1 MNSLRVCKVF
11 RNSSSKSDILLR
23 GFATSNVHN
32 ENHKC
37 KVLVVGGGADGCAVA
52 AKLSSKVGVG
62 KVLILEP
69 ADNHYYQPMFTLIGG
84 GIKTL
89 KDSYRP
95 MSKVLPTLAK
105 WVKDSA
111 VKFEPDNNTVYTA
124 NGDKIE
130 YDFLLVAT
138 GLQLNYDKIP
148 GLVDALSIPK
158 GKVCSN
164 YSPKYV
170 DRTYQALQLFKS
182 GNAIFTYPNSPVK
195 CPGAPQKI
203 LYIGEHYLRKSKKRQ
218 NANVVYNTSLPVIF
232 GVKHYADQLW
242 KIIEKRDIKVNLRTN
257 LVEVIPDKNQAVFQN
272 LDKPEEKFTTDYE
285 FLHVTPPMGA
295 PDALAACTSLV
306 TETGFVDVSKD
317 TLQHL
322 KYENVFAIGDC
333 SASPNSKTAAS
344 VAAQS
349 QIVYKNM
356 IAVMN
361 GVKPTRVF
369 DGYASCPLVTGYNTC
384 IMAEF
389 DYNLTPLETFPIDQ
403 SKERISMFYM
413 KKDLMPPLYWHLLLN
428 GLWNGP
434 GFARKLMHFKF
445 S

>member
-1 MNSLRVCKVF
+1 MNSLRVCRVLG
-11 RNSSSKSDILLR
+11 NGVYSSEVVVR
-23 GFATSNVHN
+23 CFGTSNTCHD
-32 ENHKC
+32 NHKC
-37 KVLVVGGGADGCAVA
+37 KVLVVGGGAGGCAVA
-52 AKLSSKVGVG
+52 AKLSSKLGEG
-62 KVLILEP
+62 KVTILEP
-69 ADNHYYQPMFTLIGG
+69 ADKHYYQPMFTLIGG

-105 WVKDSA
+105 WVQDSA
-111 VKFEPDNNTVYTA
+111 AKFEPENNTVYTA
-124 NGDKIE
+124 KGDKIE

-138 GLQLNYDKIP
+138 GLQLNYNKIP
-148 GLVDALSIPK
+148 GLVEALSIPK

-170 DRTYQALQLFKS
+170 DRTYQALQAFKS

-218 NANVVYNTSLPVIF
+218 NANVIYNSSLPVIF

-242 KIIEKRDIKVNLRTN
+242 KIVKQRDIKVNLRTN
-257 LVEVIPDKNQAVFQN
+257 LIEVIPDKNQAVFQN

-285 FLHVTPPMGA
+285 LLHVTPPMSA
-295 PDALAACTSLV
+295 PDALAAATNLV
-306 TETGFVDVSKD
+306 TEAGFVDVNKD
-317 TLQHL
+317 TLQHV
-322 KYENVFAIGDC
+322 KFSNVFAIGDC

-349 QIVYKNM
+349 QVVYKNM

-361 GVKPTRVF
+361 GVKPIRVF

-389 DYNLTPLETFPIDQ
+389 DYNLTPLETFPLDQ
-403 SKERISMFYM
+403 SKERRSMFYM

-434 GFARKLMHFKF
+434 GFARKMMHLNFK
-445 S
+445 

>member
-37 KVLVVGGGADGCAVA
+37 KVLVVGGGAGGCAVA
-52 AKLSSKVGVG
+52 AKLSSKLGAG
-62 KVLILEP
+62 KVLIVEP

>member
-1 MNSLRVCKVF
+1 MYSLRVCNIL
-11 RNSSSKSDILLR
+11 RNGALKSEVAVR
-23 GFATSNVHN
+23 GFAISSVHN
-32 ENHKC
+32 DNHKC
-37 KVLVVGGGADGCAVA
+37 KVLVVGGGAGGCAMA
-52 AKLSSKVGVG
+52 AKLSSKLGEG
-62 KVLILEP
+62 KVTILEP
-69 ADNHYYQPMFTLIGG
+69 ADKHYYQPMFTLIGG

-111 VKFEPDNNTVYTA
+111 AKFEPENNTVYTA

-130 YDFLLVAT
+130 YEFLLVAT

-170 DRTYQALQLFKS
+170 DRTYQALQAFKS

-218 NANVVYNTSLPVIF
+218 NAKVIYNTSLPVIF

-242 KIIEKRDIKVNLRTN
+242 KIVEKRDIKVNLRTN
-257 LVEVIPDKNQAVFQN
+257 LIEVIPDKNQAVFQN
-272 LDKPEEKFTTDYE
+272 LDKPEETFTTDYE
-285 FLHVTPPMGA
+285 FLHVTPPMSA
-295 PDALAACTSLV
+295 PDALAACKNLV
-306 TETGFVDVSKD
+306 TETGFVDVDKD
-317 TLQHL
+317 TLQHVR
-322 KYENVFAIGDC
+322 YDNVFAIGDC

-349 QIVYKNM
+349 QVVYKNM

-361 GVKPTRVF
+361 GVKPSQVF
-369 DGYASCPLVTGYNTC
+369 NGYASCPLVTGYNTC

-389 DYNLTPLETFPIDQ
+389 DYSLTPLETFPIDQ

-434 GFARKLMHFKF
+434 GFARKIMHFSLK
-445 S
+445 

>member
-1 MNSLRVCKVF
+1 MIATIVSLKHHHPA
-11 RNSSSKSDILLR
+11 NQKSMCCVVA
-23 GFATSNVHN
+23 FAGACGVGR
-32 ENHKC
+32 C
-37 KVLVVGGGADGCAVA
+37 KVLVVGGGAGGCAVA
-52 AKLSSKVGVG
+52 AKLSSKLGEG
-62 KVLILEP
+62 KVTILEP
-69 ADNHYYQPMFTLIGG
+69 ADKHYYQPMFTLIGG

-111 VKFEPDNNTVYTA
+111 VKFEPENNTVYTA
-124 NGDKIE
+124 NG
-130 YDFLLVAT
+130 DFLLVAT

-170 DRTYQALQLFKS
+170 DRTYQALQAFKS

-218 NANVVYNTSLPVIF
+218 NANVIYNSSLPVIF

-242 KIIEKRDIKVNLRTN
+242 KIVEKRDIKVNLRTN
-257 LVEVIPDKNQAVFQN
+257 LIEVIPDKNQAVFEN
-272 LDKPEEKFTTDYE
+272 LDKPEEKFTTD
-285 FLHVTPPMGA
+285 HVR
-295 PDALAACTSLV
+295 
-306 TETGFVDVSKD
+306 
-317 TLQHL
+317 
-322 KYENVFAIGDC
+322 YENVFAIGDC

-349 QIVYKNM
+349 QVVYKNM
-356 IAVMN
+356 IAVMH
-361 GVKPTRVF
+361 GVKPSQVF
-369 DGYASCPLVTGYNTC
+369 NGYASCPLVTGYNTC

-389 DYNLTPLETFPIDQ
+389 DYSLTPLETFPIDQ

-434 GFARKLMHFKF
+434 GFARKLMHFSLK
-445 S
+445 

>member
-1 MNSLRVCKVF
+1 MYSLRVCNIL
-11 RNSSSKSDILLR
+11 RNGALKSEVAVR
-23 GFATSNVHN
+23 GFAISSVHN
-32 ENHKC
+32 DNHKC
-37 KVLVVGGGADGCAVA
+37 KVLVVGGGAGGCAVA
-52 AKLSSKVGVG
+52 AKLSSKLGEG
-62 KVLILEP
+62 KVTILEP
-69 ADNHYYQPMFTLIGG
+69 ADKHYYQPMFTLIGG

-111 VKFEPDNNTVYTA
+111 AKFEPENNTVYTA

-130 YDFLLVAT
+130 YEFLLVAT

-170 DRTYQALQLFKS
+170 DRTYQALQTFKS

-218 NANVVYNTSLPVIF
+218 NANVIYNTSLPVIF

-242 KIIEKRDIKVNLRTN
+242 KIVEKRDIKVNLRTN
-257 LVEVIPDKNQAVFQN
+257 LIEVIPDKNQAVFQN
-272 LDKPEEKFTTDYE
+272 LDKPEETFTTDYE

-295 PDALAACTSLV
+295 PDSLAACKNLV
-306 TETGFVDVSKD
+306 TETGFVDVDKD
-317 TLQHL
+317 TLQHVR
-322 KYENVFAIGDC
+322 YDNVFAIGDC

-349 QIVYKNM
+349 QVVYKNM

-361 GVKPTRVF
+361 GVKPSQVF
-369 DGYASCPLVTGYNTC
+369 NGYASCPLVTGYNTC

-389 DYNLTPLETFPIDQ
+389 DYSLTPLETFPIDQ

-434 GFARKLMHFKF
+434 GFARKLMHFSLK
-445 S
+445 

>member
-1 MNSLRVCKVF
+1 MNSLRVCNVI
-11 RNSSSKSDILLR
+11 RSSLSKSDILVR
-23 GFATSNVHN
+23 GFATSNVVN

-37 KVLVVGGGADGCAVA
+37 KVLVVGGGAGGCSVA
-52 AKLSSKVGVG
+52 AKLSNKLGEG
-62 KVLILEP
+62 KVIILEP
-69 ADNHYYQPMFTLIGG
+69 ADKHYYQPMFTLIGG

-89 KDSYRP
+89 NDSYRP
-95 MSKVLPTLAK
+95 MAKVLPALAK
-105 WVKDSA
+105 WLKDSA
-111 VKFEPDNNTVYTA
+111 VKFEPENNAVYTA

-130 YDFLLVAT
+130 YDFLLVAV
-138 GLQLNYDKIP
+138 GLQLNYNKIP
-148 GLVDALSIPK
+148 GLEEALSIPK

-170 DRTYQALQLFKS
+170 DRTFEALKAFKS

-203 LYIGEHYLRKSKKRQ
+203 LYIAEHYLRNSKKRQ
-218 NANVVYNTSLPVIF
+218 NANVTYNSSLPVIF

-242 KIIEKRDIKVNLRTN
+242 KIVEKRNINVNLRTN
-257 LVEVIPDKNQAVFQN
+257 LIEVLPEKNQAVFQN

-285 FLHVTPPMGA
+285 FLHVTPPMSA
-295 PDALAACTSLV
+295 PDALSACKDLV
-306 TETGFVDVSKD
+306 TDTGFVNVDKD

-322 KYENVFAIGDC
+322 NYSNVFAIGDC

-349 QIVYKNM
+349 KVVYKNM

-361 GVKPTRVF
+361 GVRPGQVF

-384 IMAEF
+384 ILAEF
-389 DYNLTPLETFPIDQ
+389 DYSLTPLETFPIDQ

-413 KKDLMPPLYWHLLLN
+413 KKDIMPPLYWHLLLN
-428 GLWNGP
+428 GMWNGP
-434 GFARKLMHFKF
+434 GFARKLMHFKL
-445 S
+445 

>member
-1 MNSLRVCKVF
+1 MNSLRVCNVF
-11 RNSSSKSDILLR
+11 RNYASKSDTLVR
-23 GFATSNVHN
+23 GFATSNSLN

-37 KVLVVGGGADGCAVA
+37 KVLVVGGGAGGCAVA
-52 AKLSSKVGVG
+52 AKLSSRLGAG
-62 KVLILEP
+62 KVMILEP
-69 ADNHYYQPMFTLIGG
+69 ADKHYYQPMFTLIGG

-89 KDSYRP
+89 KDSWRP

-105 WVKDSA
+105 WVQDSA
-111 VKFEPDNNTVYTA
+111 AKFDPANNTVYTA
-124 NGDKIE
+124 KGDKIE

-138 GLQLNYDKIP
+138 GLQLNYDKVP
-148 GLVDALSIPK
+148 GLVEALSIPK

-170 DRTYQALQLFKS
+170 DRTYQALQAFKS
-182 GNAIFTYPNSPVK
+182 GNAIFTYPNSAVK

-203 LYIGEHYLRKSKKRQ
+203 LYLAEHYLRKSNKRK
-218 NANVVYNTSLPVIF
+218 NAKVVYNTSLPVLF

-242 KIIEKRDIKVNLRTN
+242 KIVEKRDIKVNLRTN
-257 LVEVIPDKNQAVFQN
+257 LIEVIPDKNQAVFQN

-285 FLHVTPPMGA
+285 LLHVTPPMSA
-295 PDALAACTSLV
+295 PDALTACTSLV

-349 QIVYKNM
+349 QVVYKNM
-356 IAVMN
+356 VAVMN
-361 GVKPTRVF
+361 GVKPVRVF

-389 DYNLTPLETFPIDQ
+389 DYSLTPLETFPIDQ
-403 SKERISMFYM
+403 SKERVSMFYM

>member
-1 MNSLRVCKVF
+1 MYSLRVCNIL
-11 RNSSSKSDILLR
+11 RNGALKSEVAVR
-23 GFATSNVHN
+23 GFAISSVHN
-32 ENHKC
+32 DNHKC
-37 KVLVVGGGADGCAVA
+37 KVLVVGGGAGGCAMA
-52 AKLSSKVGVG
+52 AKLSSKLGEG
-62 KVLILEP
+62 KVTILEP
-69 ADNHYYQPMFTLIGG
+69 ADKHYYQPMFTLIGG

-111 VKFEPDNNTVYTA
+111 AKFEPENNTVYTA

-130 YDFLLVAT
+130 YEFLLVAT

-170 DRTYQALQLFKS
+170 DRTYQALQAFKS

-218 NANVVYNTSLPVIF
+218 NAKVIYNTSLPVIF

-242 KIIEKRDIKVNLRTN
+242 KIVEKRDIKVNLRTN
-257 LVEVIPDKNQAVFQN
+257 LIEVIPDKNQAVFQN
-272 LDKPEEKFTTDYE
+272 LDKPEETFTTDYE

-295 PDALAACTSLV
+295 PDSLAACKNLV
-306 TETGFVDVSKD
+306 TETGFVDVDKD
-317 TLQHL
+317 TLQHVR
-322 KYENVFAIGDC
+322 YDNVFAIGDC

-349 QIVYKNM
+349 QVVYKNM

-361 GVKPTRVF
+361 GVKPSQVF
-369 DGYASCPLVTGYNTC
+369 NGYASCPLVTGYNTC

-389 DYNLTPLETFPIDQ
+389 DYSLTPLETFPIDQ

-434 GFARKLMHFKF
+434 GFARKLMHFSLK
-445 S
+445 